1 MSFVAC
7 AHRPLLRRHE
17 FVPGRTNGGD
27 SARGFANF
35 NRDRPELNMRDLIIF
50 LQGRVCIHFRSPMQ
64 ALPVEI
70 MLNHG
75 QEATKDRQKN
85 WSGAAPRRAARAR
98 RARRARR
105 LGHIFFFV
113 AFSCEPQFGTQVR
126 ARTSAAAAIVPVAVT
141 SK

>member
-1 MSFVAC
+1 
-7 AHRPLLRRHE
+7 
-17 FVPGRTNGGD
+17 
-27 SARGFANF
+27 
-35 NRDRPELNMRDLIIF
+35 MRDFELFIVHTGEGFI
-50 LQGRVCIHFRSPMQ
+50 Q
-64 ALPVEI
+64 PVAI

-98 RARRARR
+98 SARRARR
-105 LGHIFFFV
+105 VGQFCFFV
-113 AFSCEPQFGTQVR
+113 AGPQFGTQVR